1 MLVQHLRKG
10 TNGGFFRMNFS
21 DLSLMI
27 KMRVAACHDLLRIIL
42 SMIRIK
48 KFQHDAARLA
58 RIQLAQGPSPPFGA
72 EGLFISF
79 VVPVFNT
86 KPRYLNDL
94 LESFK
99 RQEQSGGVCELIL
112 SDDGS
117 TYPATLAWLSRHSHS
132 RDVRILRGAANAGI
146 AEATNR
152 GIGAAQGVWI
162 GLLDHD
168 DALAPFAAAVIMESL
183 RRNPDCQFLYTDEVI
198 TDERLRPLDCFLKP
212 AWDPVLL
219 SGVNYINHLAL
230 YRRDRLLAIGG
241 LRRGFEGSQDYDL
254 VLRYTA
260 GLDEGAVLH
269 LPYPAYLWRRDGS
282 SYSTKFLRQATQAA
296 RAALTECFSGGGA
309 PVPVGEA
316 VSPNLHRLR
325 FDRIAQDWPLVS
337 VIIPSRDHFDLI
349 SKTLT
354 GLLDE
359 TDYPSLEIIV
369 VDNGSV
375 DPAVLDLYSLHGRV
389 TPHFRAM
396 VNEEPFSFSR
406 SINRGLEVATGSMI
420 LLLNNDVE
428 ITSPDWLKEMVSCM
442 RYGRAGIVGAKLMY
456 PNNTLQHA
464 GVIVG
469 FWQIARNWFVG
480 ETADFPGPMGR
491 LYVRQSFSAVTGAC
505 MLISRQC
512 LEAVGKLDESSFAI
526 AYNDI
531 DYCLR
536 AGAAGYRV
544 VWTPF
549 ATLIHHESASRGSDV
564 APDKIER
571 FQREQANLRERH
583 ATHVFEDRAI
593 NPWHSKDRSNPV
605 ISKLPCLPKAR

>member
-1 MLVQHLRKG
+1 MS
-10 TNGGFFRMNFS
+10 FS
-21 DLSLMI
+21 DLSLLI
-27 KMRVAACHDLLRIIL
+27 KVRIAAFHVVLRTLL
-42 SMIRIK
+42 SMIMIR
-48 KFQHDAARLA
+48 KFQYDAARLA
-58 RIQLAQGPSPPFGA
+58 RVRLAQRPTQPVVVAGP
-72 EGLFISF
+72 FISF

-94 LESFK
+94 LASFK
-99 RQEQSGGVCELIL
+99 RQRETGGSCELIL

-117 TYPATLAWLSRHSHS
+117 THPGTLKWLSRHSQT
-132 RDVRILRGAANAGI
+132 RDVRIVRGAANAGI
-146 AEATNR
+146 ADATNL

-168 DALAPFAAAVIMESL
+168 DALAPFAAAVIMDSL
-183 RRNPDCQFLYTDEVI
+183 LRNPECEFLYTDEVI
-198 TDERLRPLDCFLKP
+198 TDARLCPIDCFLKP

-230 YRRDRLLAIGG
+230 YRRDRLLAMGG
-241 LRRGFEGSQDYDL
+241 VRRGFEGSQDYDL

-260 GLDEGAVLH
+260 GLEEGAILH

-282 SYSTKFLRQATQAA
+282 SYSIKFLRQATQAA
-296 RAALTECFSGGGA
+296 RAALTECFSGAGR
-309 PVPVGEA
+309 PIPVGEA

-325 FDRIAQDWPLVS
+325 FDRITRDWARVS
-337 VIIPSRDHFDLI
+337 VIVPSRDHYDLI

-354 GLLDE
+354 GLLKE

-375 DPAVLDLYSLHGRV
+375 DPAVLDLYALHERT
-389 TPHFRAM
+389 TPHFRAL
-396 VNEEPFSFSR
+396 VKEEPFNFSR
-406 SINRGLEVATGSMI
+406 SINRGLQVATGSML
-420 LLLNNDVE
+420 LLLNNDIEV
-428 ITSPDWLKEMVSCM
+428 TSPDWLKEMVSCM
-442 RYGRAGIVGAKLMY
+442 CYRRAGIVGAKLLY

-469 FWQIARNWFVG
+469 FGQLAGHWFVG

-491 LYVRQSFSAVTGAC
+491 LHVRQSFSAVTGAC

-512 LEAVGKLDESSFAI
+512 FEAVGKLDERSFAI

-536 AGAAGYRV
+536 AGAAGFRV

-549 ATLIHHESASRGSDV
+549 ATLTHRESASRGSDV
-564 APDKIER
+564 APEKIER
-571 FQREQANLRERH
+571 FQREQANLRARH
-583 ATHVFEDRAI
+583 STDVFEDRAI
-593 NPWHSKDRSNPV
+593 NPWHSKDRSYPV
-605 ISKLPCLPKAR
+605 ISKPPWLPDAR